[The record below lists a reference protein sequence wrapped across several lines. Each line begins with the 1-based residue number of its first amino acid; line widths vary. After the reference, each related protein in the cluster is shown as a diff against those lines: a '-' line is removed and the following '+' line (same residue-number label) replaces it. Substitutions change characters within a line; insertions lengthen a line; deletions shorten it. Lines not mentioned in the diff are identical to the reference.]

1 MESFA
6 HQMKQKIFEKKLGG
20 NCCRNAFFFGLC
32 AALLQ
37 KKDDSHRILLP
48 LEEMQ
53 EPIVKLIR
61 NLLKKDCQTSRDPK
75 TKRIAVFFDGLQIE
89 NALNEAAENLSF
101 SALIPRMCPECKKK
115 FLRGVFVGGGR
126 VIPPEKGYSLEL
138 DCKEYSSLVASVSE
152 SIGIAF
158 RHAKRRER
166 PYLYMKK
173 SSSIEDFFVYIGEQ
187 ELSIA
192 IMNEKI
198 EKQYRNDANRVASCE
213 SNNIAKSVQ
222 AAGEQIDVIE
232 RLIESDKFALLPF
245 ELQEAAKARLEHRE
259 ATLTALGRTLS
270 PPLTKSGINH
280 RLQKIMEFAKQ
291 NLSN

>member
-1 MESFA
+1 
-6 HQMKQKIFEKKLGG
+6 
-20 NCCRNAFFFGLC
+20 
-32 AALLQ
+32 
-37 KKDDSHRILLP
+37 
-48 LEEMQ
+48 
-53 EPIVKLIR
+53 
-61 NLLKKDCQTSRDPK
+61 
-75 TKRIAVFFDGLQIE
+75 
-89 NALNEAAENLSF
+89 
-101 SALIPRMCPECKKK
+101 MCPECKKK

-222 AAGEQIDVIE
+222 AAGE
-232 RLIESDKFALLPF
+232 
-245 ELQEAAKARLEHRE
+245 
-259 ATLTALGRTLS
+259 
-270 PPLTKSGINH
+270 
-280 RLQKIMEFAKQ
+280 
-291 NLSN
+291 